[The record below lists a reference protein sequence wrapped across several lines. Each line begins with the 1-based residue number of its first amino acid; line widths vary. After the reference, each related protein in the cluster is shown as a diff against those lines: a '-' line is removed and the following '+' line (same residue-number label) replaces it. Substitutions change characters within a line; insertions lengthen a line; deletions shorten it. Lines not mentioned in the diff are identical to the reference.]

1 MTIGERINLHR
12 CGYTRA
18 EIDAL
23 AAAEK
28 EELQQEAQTAAAP
41 DVLPNEAA
49 PDVLPTEATPAAFPE
64 TPNPNKEILDAIN
77 NLAAVIQSRNVNTQQ
92 QPQPPQQTV
101 NDLINTL

>member
-23 AAAEK
+23 AAEEK
-28 EELQQEAQTAAAP
+28 EELQQVAQPEAEPEEAQEVQPEAAAP
-41 DVLPNEAA
+41 A
-49 PDVLPTEATPAAFPE
+49 PSVTPQ
-64 TPNPNKEILDAIN
+64 PNKEILDAIN

-92 QPQPPQQTV
+92 QPQQPQQTV

>member
-28 EELQQEAQTAAAP
+28 EELQQAAQPEAEPEEAPEAAAS
-41 DVLPNEAA
+41 AA
-49 PDVLPTEATPAAFPE
+49 STTPQ
-64 TPNPNKEILDAIN
+64 PNKEILDAIN

-92 QPQPPQQTV
+92 QPQQPQQTV

>member
-12 CGYTRA
+12 CGYTRE

-28 EELQQEAQTAAAP
+28 EELQQAAQP
-41 DVLPNEAA
+41 EAA
-49 PDVLPTEATPAAFPE
+49 PEESPEAAPQQPEAAPAA
-64 TPNPNKEILDAIN
+64 PNPNKEILDAIN

-92 QPQPPQQTV
+92 QPEPPQQTV
-101 NDLINTL
+101 TDLINTL

>member
-23 AAAEK
+23 AAE
-28 EELQQEAQTAAAP
+28 EELQQAAQSETVLEAP
-41 DVLPNEAA
+41 EE
-49 PDVLPTEATPAAFPE
+49 TEAPQPE
-64 TPNPNKEILDAIN
+64 APTVPQPNKEILDAIN

-92 QPQPPQQTV
+92 QPAPSPQTV

>member
-12 CGYTRA
+12 CGYTRE

-28 EELQQEAQTAAAP
+28 EELQQDAQHEVAP

-49 PDVLPTEATPAAFPE
+49 PDVLPTEATPAALPE
-64 TPNPNKEILDAIN
+64 PPNPNKEILDAIN
-77 NLAAVIQSRNVNTQQ
+77 NLAAVIQARNVNTQQ
-92 QPQPPQQTV
+92 QPQPSQQTV
-101 NDLINTL
+101 SDLIKTL

>member
-28 EELQQEAQTAAAP
+28 EELQQAEQP
-41 DVLPNEAA
+41 EAA
-49 PDVLPTEATPAAFPE
+49 PEEAQEVQQVEAAPSAPAAPQ
-64 TPNPNKEILDAIN
+64 PNKEILDAIN

-101 NDLINTL
+101 TDLINTL

>member
-28 EELQQEAQTAAAP
+28 EAIALEDRTAFLFDNGKVSFLSA
-41 DVLPNEAA
+41 DS
-49 PDVLPTEATPAAFPE
+49 AFHAYRF
-64 TPNPNKEILDAIN
+64 TDGKKEQM
-77 NLAAVIQSRNVNTQQ
+77 V
-92 QPQPPQQTV
+92 
-101 NDLINTL
+101 

>member
-28 EELQQEAQTAAAP
+28 EELQQAPQPEAEPEEAPVTQPEAAATAAP
-41 DVLPNEAA
+41 Q
-49 PDVLPTEATPAAFPE
+49 
-64 TPNPNKEILDAIN
+64 PNKEILDAIN

>member
-12 CGYTRA
+12 CGYTRE
-18 EIDAL
+18 EIEAL
-23 AAAEK
+23 AAEEK
-28 EELQQEAQTAAAP
+28 EELQQAAQP
-41 DVLPNEAA
+41 EAA
-49 PDVLPTEATPAAFPE
+49 PEESPEAAPQQPEAAPAAPQ
-64 TPNPNKEILDAIN
+64 PNKEILDAIN

>member
-23 AAAEK
+23 AAEEK
-28 EELQQEAQTAAAP
+28 EELQQAAQPEANP
-41 DVLPNEAA
+41 EESPEAA
-49 PDVLPTEATPAAFPE
+49 PSQPE
-64 TPNPNKEILDAIN
+64 TAKPTTPQPNKEILDAIN

-92 QPQPPQQTV
+92 QPQPSPQTV

>member
-28 EELQQEAQTAAAP
+28 EELQQAAQPEAEPEEAPEAQPEAAAS
-41 DVLPNEAA
+41 AA
-49 PDVLPTEATPAAFPE
+49 STTPQ
-64 TPNPNKEILDAIN
+64 PNKEILDAIN

-92 QPQPPQQTV
+92 QPQQPQQTV

>member
-18 EIDAL
+18 EIDEL

-28 EELQQEAQTAAAP
+28 EELQQAAQEEQPAADTVP
-41 DVLPNEAA
+41 EVQPIED
-49 PDVLPTEATPAAFPE
+49 TPAA
-64 TPNPNKEILDAIN
+64 PNPNKEILDAIN

-92 QPQPPQQTV
+92 QPQPSPQTV
-101 NDLINTL
+101 TDLINTL

>member
-28 EELQQEAQTAAAP
+28 EELQQAAQPEAEPEEAPVTQPEAAAP
-41 DVLPNEAA
+41 QRRSL
-49 PDVLPTEATPAAFPE
+49 TRKFW
-64 TPNPNKEILDAIN
+64 
-77 NLAAVIQSRNVNTQQ
+77 
-92 QPQPPQQTV
+92 
-101 NDLINTL
+101 TLSTIWPL

>member
-28 EELQQEAQTAAAP
+28 EELQQEAQPEAAP

-49 PDVLPTEATPAAFPE
+49 PDVLPTEATPAAPA
-64 TPNPNKEILDAIN
+64 TPQPNKEILDAIN

>member
-28 EELQQEAQTAAAP
+28 EELQQAAQPEASPEESTDSASPQP
-41 DVLPNEAA
+41 EAA
-49 PDVLPTEATPAAFPE
+49 PATPQ
-64 TPNPNKEILDAIN
+64 PNKEILDAIN

-92 QPQPPQQTV
+92 QPQQPPQTV
-101 NDLINTL
+101 NDLISTL

>member
-23 AAAEK
+23 AAEEK
-28 EELQQEAQTAAAP
+28 EELQQAAQPEAEPKEAQEAQPEAAAP
-41 DVLPNEAA
+41 AA
-49 PDVLPTEATPAAFPE
+49 STTPQA
-64 TPNPNKEILDAIN
+64 NKEILDAIN

-92 QPQPPQQTV
+92 QPQQPPQTV
-101 NDLINTL
+101 NDLISTL

>member
-28 EELQQEAQTAAAP
+28 EELQQAEQP
-41 DVLPNEAA
+41 EAA
-49 PDVLPTEATPAAFPE
+49 PEEAQEVQQVEAAPSAPAAPQ
-64 TPNPNKEILDAIN
+64 PNKEILDAIN

-92 QPQPPQQTV
+92 QPHPPQQTV
-101 NDLINTL
+101 NDLISTL

>member
-18 EIDAL
+18 EIEAL
-23 AAAEK
+23 AAEEK
-28 EELQQEAQTAAAP
+28 EELQQAAHP
-41 DVLPNEAA
+41 EAA
-49 PDVLPTEATPAAFPE
+49 PEESPEVATPQPEAAPAA
-64 TPNPNKEILDAIN
+64 PQPNKEILDAIN

-92 QPQPPQQTV
+92 QPEQPQQTV

>member
-23 AAAEK
+23 AVAEK
-28 EELQQEAQTAAAP
+28 EELQQAEQPEAEQEEAPEVQT
-41 DVLPNEAA
+41 EAA
-49 PDVLPTEATPAAFPE
+49 TSTAPAVPQ
-64 TPNPNKEILDAIN
+64 PNKEILDAIN

-92 QPQPPQQTV
+92 QPQPPKQTV

>member
-28 EELQQEAQTAAAP
+28 EELQHAAPPEAEPEEAQEVQP
-41 DVLPNEAA
+41 EAA
-49 PDVLPTEATPAAFPE
+49 NPAALPE

>member
-28 EELQQEAQTAAAP
+28 EELQQDAQP
-41 DVLPNEAA
+41 EAA
-49 PDVLPTEATPAAFPE
+49 PVESPEAAPTQPETAAPAAPQ
-64 TPNPNKEILDAIN
+64 PNKEILDAIN

>member
-28 EELQQEAQTAAAP
+28 EELQQAAQPEAEPEEAPEAQPEAQP
-41 DVLPNEAA
+41 EAA
-49 PDVLPTEATPAAFPE
+49 PAASTTPQ
-64 TPNPNKEILDAIN
+64 PNKEILDAIN

>member
-28 EELQQEAQTAAAP
+28 EELQQASQPEAAPEEAPEVQTEAAAP
-41 DVLPNEAA
+41 TAPAA
-49 PDVLPTEATPAAFPE
+49 PQ
-64 TPNPNKEILDAIN
+64 PNKEILDAIN

>member
-28 EELQQEAQTAAAP
+28 EELQQAAQPEASPEESTDSASPQP
-41 DVLPNEAA
+41 EAA
-49 PDVLPTEATPAAFPE
+49 PAVPQ
-64 TPNPNKEILDAIN
+64 PNKEILDAIN

-92 QPQPPQQTV
+92 QPQQPPQTV

>member
-1 MTIGERINLHR
+1 MTIGERINLHK

-23 AAAEK
+23 AAEEK
-28 EELQQEAQTAAAP
+28 KELQQSVQPEADPEEQEETPEDQPEAAAP
-41 DVLPNEAA
+41 AVPQ
-49 PDVLPTEATPAAFPE
+49 
-64 TPNPNKEILDAIN
+64 PNKEILDAIN

>member
-23 AAAEK
+23 AAEEK
-28 EELQQEAQTAAAP
+28 EELQAAQLEAEP
-41 DVLPNEAA
+41 EAA
-49 PDVLPTEATPAAFPE
+49 PEAQPEAAASAASTTPQ
-64 TPNPNKEILDAIN
+64 PNKEILDAIN
-77 NLAAVIQSRNVNTQQ
+77 NLAAAIQSRNVNTQQ
-92 QPQPPQQTV
+92 QPQQPQQTV

>member
-28 EELQQEAQTAAAP
+28 EELQQAAQP
-41 DVLPNEAA
+41 EAA
-49 PDVLPTEATPAAFPE
+49 PEEAPEAQPEAATPAALPE
-64 TPNPNKEILDAIN
+64 TPQPNKEILDAIN

>member
-28 EELQQEAQTAAAP
+28 EELQQP
-41 DVLPNEAA
+41 EAA
-49 PDVLPTEATPAAFPE
+49 PEESPDVAPPQPETAAPAAPQ
-64 TPNPNKEILDAIN
+64 PNKEILDAIN

-92 QPQPPQQTV
+92 QPQPSPQTV
-101 NDLINTL
+101 TDLINTL

>member
-28 EELQQEAQTAAAP
+28 EELQQAAQPEASP
-41 DVLPNEAA
+41 EEPNDSASTQPEAA
-49 PDVLPTEATPAAFPE
+49 PAAPQ
-64 TPNPNKEILDAIN
+64 PNKEILDAIN

-92 QPQPPQQTV
+92 QPQPSPQTV
-101 NDLINTL
+101 NDLISTL

>member
-28 EELQQEAQTAAAP
+28 EELQQAAQPEASPEESTDSASPQP
-41 DVLPNEAA
+41 EAA
-49 PDVLPTEATPAAFPE
+49 PAVPQ
-64 TPNPNKEILDAIN
+64 PNKEILDAIN

-92 QPQPPQQTV
+92 QPQQPPQTV
-101 NDLINTL
+101 NDLISTL

>member
-28 EELQQEAQTAAAP
+28 EELQHAAQPEAEMEEAQEVQPEAAATAAP
-41 DVLPNEAA
+41 
-49 PDVLPTEATPAAFPE
+49 ATPQ
-64 TPNPNKEILDAIN
+64 PNKEILDAIN
-77 NLAAVIQSRNVNTQQ
+77 NLSAVIQSRNVNTQQ
-92 QPQPPQQTV
+92 QPQQPPQTV

>member
-28 EELQQEAQTAAAP
+28 EELQQTPQPETVPEESPEVTNPQP
-41 DVLPNEAA
+41 EAA
-49 PDVLPTEATPAAFPE
+49 PAV
-64 TPNPNKEILDAIN
+64 PNPNKEILDAIN

-92 QPQPPQQTV
+92 QPQPSPQTV
-101 NDLINTL
+101 NDLISTL

>member
-28 EELQQEAQTAAAP
+28 EELQQAAQPEASPEESTDSASPQP
-41 DVLPNEAA
+41 EAA
-49 PDVLPTEATPAAFPE
+49 PATPQ
-64 TPNPNKEILDAIN
+64 PNKEILDAIN

-92 QPQPPQQTV
+92 QPQQPPQTV

>member
-23 AAAEK
+23 AAEEK
-28 EELQQEAQTAAAP
+28 EELQQAAQP
-41 DVLPNEAA
+41 EAA
-49 PDVLPTEATPAAFPE
+49 PEELPEAQPEAAASAASTTPQ
-64 TPNPNKEILDAIN
+64 PNKEILDAIN

-92 QPQPPQQTV
+92 QPQQPQQTV

>member
-28 EELQQEAQTAAAP
+28 EELQAAQPEAEPDEAPVTHPEAQPEAAAP
-41 DVLPNEAA
+41 AA
-49 PDVLPTEATPAAFPE
+49 PQ
-64 TPNPNKEILDAIN
+64 PNKEILDAIN

>member
-28 EELQQEAQTAAAP
+28 EELQQAAQPEAEPEEAPEAQP
-41 DVLPNEAA
+41 EA
-49 PDVLPTEATPAAFPE
+49 ATPAAST
-64 TPNPNKEILDAIN
+64 TPQPNKEILDAIN

-92 QPQPPQQTV
+92 QPQQPPQTV

>member
-28 EELQQEAQTAAAP
+28 EELQQAAQP
-41 DVLPNEAA
+41 EAA
-49 PDVLPTEATPAAFPE
+49 PEEAPEAQPEAATPAALPE
-64 TPNPNKEILDAIN
+64 TPQPNKEILDAIN

-92 QPQPPQQTV
+92 QPQQPPQTV

>member
-28 EELQQEAQTAAAP
+28 EELQQAAQPEASPEESTDSASPQP
-41 DVLPNEAA
+41 EAA
-49 PDVLPTEATPAAFPE
+49 PATPQ
-64 TPNPNKEILDAIN
+64 PNKEILDAIN

-92 QPQPPQQTV
+92 QPQPSPQTV
-101 NDLINTL
+101 NDLISTL